1 MYFYISSQRKKD
13 LKELDKEDIGK
24 EELDK
29 EELDKEKLDKEELD
43 EEDLGNED
51 LGKVEDGKDFRN
63 RPPCG
68 WPQYF
73 ARRLPPTSI
82 ICQDAGFWC

>member
-1 MYFYISSQRKKD
+1 MYFYINSQRKKD

-29 EELDKEKLDKEELD
+29 EKLDKEELD
-43 EEDLGNED
+43 KEDLGKED
-51 LGKVEDGKDFRN
+51 LGKVEDGKVFRN

>member
-1 MYFYISSQRKKD
+1 MYFYINSQRKKD

-29 EELDKEKLDKEELD
+29 EELDKE
-43 EEDLGNED
+43 DLGNED
-51 LGKVEDGKDFRN
+51 LGKVEDGKDFSN

>member
-13 LKELDKEDIGK
+13 LEELDKEDIGK

-29 EELDKEKLDKEELD
+29 EELDKEELDKE
-43 EEDLGNED
+43 DLGKED
-51 LGKVEDGKDFRN
+51 LGKVEDGKDFRS

>member
-1 MYFYISSQRKKD
+1 MYFYINSQRKKD

-29 EELDKEKLDKEELD
+29 EELDKE
-43 EEDLGNED
+43 DLGKKDLVKED

>member
-13 LKELDKEDIGK
+13 LKELDKEDIGE

-29 EELDKEKLDKEELD
+29 EELDK
-43 EEDLGNED
+43 EDLGNED
-51 LGKVEDGKDFRN
+51 LGKVEDGKDFSN

>member
-29 EELDKEKLDKEELD
+29 EELDKE
-43 EEDLGNED
+43 DLGNED
-51 LGKVEDGKDFRN
+51 LGKVEDGKDFSN

-82 ICQDAGFWC
+82 ICQDAGF

>member
-13 LKELDKEDIGK
+13 LKELDKEDIGR
-24 EELDK
+24 
-29 EELDKEKLDKEELD
+29 EELDKEKLDREELD
-43 EEDLGNED
+43 KEDLGNED
-51 LGKVEDGKDFRN
+51 LGKVEDGKDFSN

>member
-1 MYFYISSQRKKD
+1 MYFYINSQRKKD

-29 EELDKEKLDKEELD
+29 EKLDKEELD
-43 EEDLGNED
+43 KEDLGKED

>member
-1 MYFYISSQRKKD
+1 MYFYINSQRKKD

-43 EEDLGNED
+43 KED

>member
-29 EELDKEKLDKEELD
+29 EELDKEELDK
-43 EEDLGNED
+43 ED

-82 ICQDAGFWC
+82 ICEDAGFWC